1 MYFWNVNK
9 LVEDLKLNKVSE
21 TDFKNYYIVSA
32 IIILL
37 SYLALTLAPEST
49 VSAAWASFILQIG
62 LLISWINAI
71 FKVNGG
77 EKGRDFLKR
86 IIALSLP
93 ITIQSLVLFLIVGI
107 SLQVIILVFAS
118 SLEEVMLK
126 QLNIVM
132 DLIFEVI
139 ISTYIYWR
147 IYVAVKQINQL
158 R

>member
-1 MYFWNVNK
+1 
-9 LVEDLKLNKVSE
+9 
-21 TDFKNYYIVSA
+21 
-32 IIILL
+32 
-37 SYLALTLAPEST
+37 
-49 VSAAWASFILQIG
+49 
-62 LLISWINAI
+62 
-71 FKVNGG
+71 
-77 EKGRDFLKR
+77 
-86 IIALSLP
+86 
-93 ITIQSLVLFLIVGI
+93 VLFLIVGI

-118 SLEEVMLK
+118 SLEEAMLK